1 MAIETTQL
9 KFAESEETGE
19 LIGFVSRR
27 SKTQKL
33 MGVYEDS
40 PFGKKICVLAKELK
54 NALVPIVKNKLYIVE
69 MKPMHSG
76 RGYVVVSAKEKLFPA
91 QIETFVVPKSIYKV
105 TVKFGNKTVYFDP
118 KDGNSSSSRTLRGVI
133 KLLRER
139 KDILDVELVIVDFTK
154 QAVMLVRRMED
165 DGYIFPESIL
175 K

>member
-33 MGVYEDS
+33 IGVHEDS
-40 PFGKKICVLAKELK
+40 PFGKKICVLSEELK
-54 NALVPIVKNKLYIVE
+54 KAPVPIVKNKLYIVE
-69 MKPMHSG
+69 MKPMHNG
-76 RGYVVVSAKEKLFPA
+76 CGYVVVSAKPKLFPA
-91 QIETFVVPKSIYKV
+91 QIETFIVPKSIYKV
-105 TVKFGNKTVYFDP
+105 TVRFGNKTVYFDP
-118 KDGNSSSSRTLRGVI
+118 KDGNRSSSRTLTGVI
-133 KLLRER
+133 NLLRER
-139 KDILDVELVIVDFTK
+139 EDIQDVELVIGDLSR
-154 QAVMLVRRMED
+154 QAAALVRRMED